1 MIFKVN
7 GKKEGERL
15 ENQKLMQLISFTC
28 CLLCMP
34 KLFINAELVLNDT
47 LDLSEHILWVI
58 NTTI

>member
-1 MIFKVN
+1 M
-7 GKKEGERL
+7 GKKKGKEWK
-15 ENQKLMQLISFTC
+15 KLMLLISFTC

-47 LDLSEHILWVI
+47 LDLSEHILRVI